1 MCWKTRQIT
10 SLTEEVVFP
19 IEGTTLSLAISVN
32 RGASIGKTALRNAI
46 YDAWTNACN
55 VIEELGDGDLPDS
68 QNPYK
73 VVKDHAYIRLDGD
86 VQAHRKLRWSDVKE
100 ILWGLR
106 TFMVVQGNSFRMAFV
121 IIEEGQD
128 YVLGYGRV
136 LEREPDPPPL
146 IQNFNSSEILKLPS

>member
-1 MCWKTRQIT
+1 MYPKSRQIT

-32 RGASIGKTALRNAI
+32 RAVSIDKPSLRNAI
-46 YDAWTNACN
+46 YYAWTTASN
-55 VIEELGDGDLPDS
+55 IIDELGDSDLPPS

-73 VVKDHAYIRLDGD
+73 VVNYHAYIRLDGD

-121 IIEEGQD
+121 IIEEGQEH
-128 YVLGYGRV
+128 VLGYGRV
-136 LEREPDPPPL
+136 LEGEPIHPPL
-146 IQNFNSSEILKLPS
+146 TQSFNSSGSLTLSS